1 MFIKILSSS
10 SSAVCCKVQMVVT
23 ELTDADTSCGV
34 VYVILCLAFLTEYRL
49 VTDRQTDGRADTG
62 SWHIP

>member
-34 VYVILCLAFLTEYRL
+34 VYVILCLAFLN
-49 VTDRQTDGRADTG
+49 TG
-62 SWHIP
+62 L